1 MYISS
6 YDYVRPPT
14 YPYSAMHKLSSSQIT
29 CVLTL
34 LDAGLSGA
42 QISLQTHLSSATIS
56 RIRSTHR
63 SHLPKASG
71 GRPTKLTTA
80 NIDYARRIIR
90 MGKVDNAT
98 QATKALVDVTNT
110 SISAQTVRRQ
120 LKARGMRPVV
130 KRKRPFLKPAHRKAR
145 LEFAERHQEW
155 TMEDW
160 KRVIWS
166 DETKIN
172 RLGSDGR
179 KYVWKDVGE
188 GLNDRLAEGTVKFG
202 GGNLMMWGCMG
213 WDGVGWA
220 TKIEGRMDAEL
231 YVAILD
237 DELQQSLEHFNKSA
251 DDIIFQQDNDPK
263 HTSKKAQK
271 WFQDNGITVLKWP
284 GQSPD
289 LNPIEHLWG
298 HVKKQLQE
306 YSEPAHSVQQLWE
319 RVEREWEKIP
329 KEVCQNLIESMPRRL
344 AAVIRAKGGYT
355 KY

>member
-29 CVLTL
+29 RVLTL

-56 RIRSTHR
+56 CICSTHC

-71 GRPTKLTTA
+71 GCPTKLTTA
-80 NIDYARRIIR
+80 NIDYARRIIH

-120 LKARGMRPVV
+120 LKARGMQPVV

-160 KRVIWS
+160 KRVI
-166 DETKIN
+166 
-172 RLGSDGR
+172 
-179 KYVWKDVGE
+179 
-188 GLNDRLAEGTVKFG
+188 
-202 GGNLMMWGCMG
+202 
-213 WDGVGWA
+213 
-220 TKIEGRMDAEL
+220 
-231 YVAILD
+231 
-237 DELQQSLEHFNKSA
+237 
-251 DDIIFQQDNDPK
+251 
-263 HTSKKAQK
+263 
-271 WFQDNGITVLKWP
+271 
-284 GQSPD
+284 
-289 LNPIEHLWG
+289 
-298 HVKKQLQE
+298 
-306 YSEPAHSVQQLWE
+306 
-319 RVEREWEKIP
+319 
-329 KEVCQNLIESMPRRL
+329 
-344 AAVIRAKGGYT
+344 
-355 KY
+355 

>member
-1 MYISS
+1 
-6 YDYVRPPT
+6 
-14 YPYSAMHKLSSSQIT
+14 
-29 CVLTL
+29 
-34 LDAGLSGA
+34 
-42 QISLQTHLSSATIS
+42 
-56 RIRSTHR
+56 
-63 SHLPKASG
+63 
-71 GRPTKLTTA
+71 
-80 NIDYARRIIR
+80 
-90 MGKVDNAT
+90 
-98 QATKALVDVTNT
+98 
-110 SISAQTVRRQ
+110 
-120 LKARGMRPVV
+120 MRPVV

-172 RLGSDGR
+172 HLGSDGR